1 MNEHLEHPDD
11 WLGLL
16 AYRMADTGRFVQ
28 GPYASLKKEHVA
40 KLDVAARLVGEKIQF
55 NKDQMSEMG
64 VGDSVVQMMGLVF
77 HQALMHMDRRR
88 MITGGLPQYQA
99 AADLAAE
106 LAVWHKLE
114 HPSQSVSNKFPKPG
128 DFGFPEGE
136 SMEQYF
142 KRLIDKAEQNGVD
155 LEQHMQPQPG
165 QGQPGQGQPGQGQ
178 PGEGGEGGEEGD
190 PDDQESP
197 SQSLAKALG
206 SKKDTHKQDHQG
218 WNQVSSVQQEAVGAN
233 LPERL
238 ESWMKS
244 RGIEPAGFKRL
255 IDEIR
260 NLKKERWYDK
270 LRRLVGTK
278 MAARDYRHTI
288 KRPSRRFGVPH
299 AGRVRLRKGMLAVAV
314 DTSGSIAQT
323 ELTVFISKLAGI
335 AKAYEAPFEV
345 IVCDA
350 DIHAIKKIARRKD
363 VETVDLTGGG
373 GTSSKP
379 VFEYLEKHKVDM
391 LVYLTD
397 LFIDFPEE
405 PPRYKVIWGV
415 INRGKEDNF
424 EPAPFGETY
433 HLDVDENP
441 EAMGPVPRRK
451 R

>member
-1 MNEHLEHPDD
+1 MSDLEHPDD

-16 AYRMADTGRFVQ
+16 SYRMADTGRFVQ
-28 GPYASLKKEHVA
+28 GPYTSLSKKHVA
-40 KLDVAARLVGEKIQF
+40 KMDVAARLVGDRIEF
-55 NKDQMSEMG
+55 NAAQMKEMG
-64 VGDSVVQMMGLVF
+64 VGDAVVQMMGLVF

-88 MITGGLPQYQA
+88 MVTGGLPQYQA

-114 HPSQSVSNKFPKPG
+114 HPSQAVSNKFPKPG

-142 KRLIDKAEQNGVD
+142 KRIIDKAEQDGVD
-155 LEQHMQPQPG
+155 MDQFGTPTPQPG
-165 QGQPGQGQPGQGQ
+165 QG
-178 PGEGGEGGEEGD
+178 GGEGGESDEE
-190 PDDQESP
+190 QESS
-197 SQSLAKALG
+197 SQQLAKALG

-218 WNQVSSVQQEAVGAN
+218 WGQVSSVQQEAMAAN
-233 LPERL
+233 MPERL

-260 NLKKERWYDK
+260 NMKREKWYDK

-278 MAARDYRHTI
+278 MAAREYRHTR
-288 KRPSRRFGVPH
+288 KRPSRRHGSPH
-299 AGRVRLRKGMLAVAV
+299 AGRVRLHKGMLAVAV

-350 DIHAIKKIARRKD
+350 DISSIKRIAKKKD
-363 VETVDLTGGG
+363 VEAIDLRGGG

-379 VFEYLEKHKVDM
+379 VFEYLEKHKVDV

-415 INRGKEDNF
+415 INRGQETNF

-441 EAMGPVPRRK
+441 EAMAPRRK
-451 R
+451 KK

>member
-1 MNEHLEHPDD
+1 M
-11 WLGLL
+11 
-16 AYRMADTGRFVQ
+16 Q
-28 GPYASLKKEHVA
+28 K
-40 KLDVAARLVGEKIQF
+40 
-55 NKDQMSEMG
+55 MG

-88 MITGGLPQYQA
+88 LITGGLPQYQA

-114 HPSQSVSNKFPKPG
+114 HPSQPVSNKFPKPG
-128 DFGFPEGE
+128 DFGFPEHE

-142 KRLIDKAEQNGVD
+142 KWLIDKAEQNGVD
-155 LEQHMQPQPG
+155 LDQFGPPSPQPG
-165 QGQPGQGQPGQGQ
+165 QG
-178 PGEGGEGGEEGD
+178 EGGECEQGESDE
-190 PDDQESP
+190 DQESP
-197 SQSLAKALG
+197 SQRLARALG
-206 SKKDTHKQDHQG
+206 SKQDYHKQNHQG
-218 WNQVSSVQQEAVGAN
+218 WSQVSSVQQEAMAAN
-233 LPERL
+233 IPERL
-238 ESWMKS
+238 ESWMKW

-260 NLKKERWYDK
+260 SLKKERWYDK

-278 MAARDYRHTI
+278 MAAREYRHTV
-288 KRPSRRFGVPH
+288 KRPSRRHGVPH

-314 DTSGSIAQT
+314 DTSGSIAQS

-335 AKAYEAPFEV
+335 AQAYEAPFEV

-350 DIHAIKKIARRKD
+350 DIHAIKKIATKKD
-363 VETVDLTGGG
+363 VETIDLRGGG

-397 LFIDFPEE
+397 LFIDFPDE

-415 INRGKEDNF
+415 INRGKDSNF

-433 HLDVDENP
+433 HLDVEENP
-441 EAMGPVPRRK
+441 EAMGPPRRK
-451 R
+451 RK